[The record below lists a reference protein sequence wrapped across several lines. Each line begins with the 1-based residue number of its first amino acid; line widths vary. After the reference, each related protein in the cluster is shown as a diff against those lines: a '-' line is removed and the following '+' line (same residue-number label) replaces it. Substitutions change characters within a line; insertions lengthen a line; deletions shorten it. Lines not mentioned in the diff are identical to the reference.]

1 MRDSLINRII
11 LFCLKNKLIVS
22 LLVIIIVFWGIIIAP
37 FGWNID
43 PLPSDPVPVDAIPD
57 IGENQQI
64 VFTKWDGRSPK
75 DVEEQVS
82 YPLTVSL
89 LGIPGVKTV
98 RSYSMF
104 GFSSIYV
111 IFKEGIDFYWSRTRI
126 IEKLN
131 SLPVNTLP
139 EGVRAKLGPDSTA
152 LGQVFWY
159 YIEGQ
164 DKNGKTTGGWD
175 LNEIRK
181 VQDWL
186 IKYALLSVEGI
197 SEVASIGGFVQ
208 EYQIEL
214 DPDVLRSKGV
224 SIEEIYSSVK
234 NSNLDIGA
242 RTLEINK
249 VEYLIRGVGVIKSN
263 VDLENTIVKVINGV
277 PILLKHIGK
286 ITLGPAL
293 RRGALDKDGSEIV
306 GGVVVVRYGEN
317 PLNAI
322 KRLKNKIKEI
332 STGLPKKKLE
342 NGEVSQLKIIPFYD
356 RSELI
361 METLG
366 TLKNALTEEI
376 LITII
381 IVILMLFNLRSSILI
396 SGLLPFAVLIAFI
409 AMKYFKVDA
418 NIVALSGIAIAIGTM
433 VDMGIVVVENIIKH
447 IDKDSG
453 DGNTIKT
460 VFNGVKEVSTAV
472 ITAIATTIVSFLP
485 VFFMEAAE
493 GKLFKPLAF
502 TKTFALLGS
511 VAVALF
517 IIPAFAHFLFFR
529 KKGNLKVKKM
539 FSFLQILTGILLIL
553 LYKWWIGAILIIYV
567 LFNVFKDKIWPVIQK
582 KSSII
587 INIFIIVFV
596 MFFLTKHWLPLGPEK
611 GILLN
616 FIFITVILGSVL
628 LLFYFFYINYEKIL
642 RWNLKNRK
650 LFYAAVLL
658 IIFFGVISWMGAG
671 IFFGWLPG
679 SVKDFRP
686 VKYLLKKFPGMG
698 KEFMPSLDEGA
709 FLYMPTTMPHAS
721 IGEALDIL
729 KKQDMAFK
737 MIPEIKTAV
746 GKIGRAETPLDPA
759 PVSMIETI
767 INYRP
772 KYILDDAGIRMR
784 FKYDP
789 ADIDYFRD
797 QHGNELSAADG
808 KTYKVKGK
816 YIRDKNNQLIE
827 DNSGYPF
834 RLWRSALDPDIN
846 PDRKEWNGINTRDD
860 IWQEILKAG
869 KIPGSTSAPKLQ
881 PIETRIVMLQ
891 SGMRAPM
898 GLKIKGPDLESI
910 EKTGLSIE
918 KLLKEVDLIEPDS
931 VSADRIVGKP
941 YLEIILD
948 REKMARY
955 GIKVQTVQR
964 TIELAIGSKP
974 ITKIINGR
982 ERYAVSI
989 RYKRELRNDI
999 QSIKKLLVT
1008 TQTKG
1013 FIPLGQITDLKY
1025 RKGPQVIKSEDTFL
1039 IGYVLFDK
1047 KKGNAEVDVIKKAE
1061 DHLKYSIKEGKLNI
1075 PAGVSYSFA
1084 GSFENQ
1090 VRSEKKLLVILPLS
1104 LIIIFLILYF
1114 QFKRISTTILVFF
1127 GIAVAWSGGFFM
1139 IWIYSQTWF
1148 LNFSVFGVN
1157 MQELFGVHPM
1167 NLSVAVWV
1175 GFLALFG
1182 IASDDGVLIATYL
1195 DDKFEKEKP
1204 DTVEKI
1210 REATVKS
1217 GLKRIRPAIMTS
1229 ATTIIAL
1236 IPVLTST
1243 GRGSDIMKP
1252 MAIPTFGGMIF
1263 AVFTLF
1269 VVPVSYSLI
1278 QEIRLKGPED

>member
-1 MRDSLINRII
+1 MKDSILNRII

-22 LLVIIIVFWGIIIAP
+22 ILVILILFWGIMVAP
-37 FGWNID
+37 FGWNIG
-43 PLPSDPVPVDAIPD
+43 PLMSDPVPVDAIPD

-64 VFTKWDGRSPK
+64 VFTKWEGRSPK
-75 DVEEQVS
+75 DVEDQIS

-111 IFKEGIDFYWSRTRI
+111 IFKEDIDFYWSRTRI

-131 SLPVNTLP
+131 SLPMGTLP
-139 EGVRAKLGPDSTA
+139 DAVKAKLGPDSTA

-159 YIEGQ
+159 SLEGQ
-164 DKNGKTTGGWD
+164 DKKGNPTGGWD

-181 VQDWL
+181 VQDWYV
-186 IKYALLSVEGI
+186 KYALLSVEGI

-208 EYQIEL
+208 EYQIDI
-214 DPDVLRSKGV
+214 DPDIMRAKNV
-224 SIEEIYSSVK
+224 SIEEIYNAVK
-234 NSNLDIGA
+234 QSNSDIGA
-242 RTLEINK
+242 RTLEINR
-249 VEYLIRGVGVIKSN
+249 VEYVIRGIGLIKTIEDLNNTVIKVVN
-263 VDLENTIVKVINGV
+263 DV
-277 PILLKHIGK
+277 PILLKNIGRVA
-286 ITLGPAL
+286 LGPAL
-293 RRGALDKDGSEIV
+293 RRGALDKGGSEVV

-317 PLNAI
+317 PLIAI
-322 KRLKNKIKEI
+322 KKLKNKIREI
-332 STGLPKKKLE
+332 SAGFPKKTLSD
-342 NGEVSQLKIIPFYD
+342 GTVSQLKLVPFYD

-361 METLG
+361 EETLG

-376 LITII
+376 LVTII
-381 IVILMLFNLRSSILI
+381 IVVLMLFNLRSSILI

-409 AMKYFKVDA
+409 AMKYFRVDA

-433 VDMGIVVVENIIKH
+433 VDMGIIVVENIIKH
-447 IDKDSG
+447 IDMN
-453 DGNTIKT
+453 DGKNSIQT
-460 VFNGVKEVSTAV
+460 VFNGVREVGSAV
-472 ITAIATTIVSFLP
+472 ITAITTTIVSFLP

-511 VAVALF
+511 VIVALF

-529 KKGNLKVKKM
+529 KKGKLKISKK
-539 FSFLQILTGILLIL
+539 LYVLLIISGFIL
-553 LYKWWIGAILIIYV
+553 MIFFKWWLGLILMIFG
-567 LFNVFKDKIWPVIQK
+567 LFKFFKDKLGESFQK
-582 KSSII
+582 KIPI
-587 INIFIIVFV
+587 LINISVVLLVTIY
-596 MFFLTKHWLPLGPEK
+596 LTKHWLPLGPEK
-611 GILLN
+611 GFILN
-616 FIFITVILGSVL
+616 FIFIIIILGSIL
-628 LLFYFFYINYEKIL
+628 SFFYFFYRSYEKIL

-650 LFYAAVLL
+650 LFFGM
-658 IIFFGVISWMGAG
+658 IFFILFLGGISWMGANT
-671 IFFGWLPG
+671 FFGWLPDG
-679 SVKDFRP
+679 IKNANP
-686 VKYLLKKFPGMG
+686 IKYLYEKFPGMG

-721 IGEALDIL
+721 IGETLDVL

-759 PVSMIETI
+759 PISMIETV
-767 INYRP
+767 INYRS
-772 KYILDDAGIRMR
+772 KYVLNEKGERIRY
-784 FKYDP
+784 KYNSGE
-789 ADIDYFRD
+789 IDFFRD
-797 QHGNELSAADG
+797 KDGNKLYADDG
-808 KTYKVKGK
+808 KPYKVIGK
-816 YIRDKNNQLIE
+816 YIRDKNNELIE
-827 DNSGYPF
+827 DSSGYPF
-834 RLWRSALDPDIN
+834 RAWRPKLEPKIN
-846 PDRKEWNGINTRDD
+846 PDRKEWKGINTRND
-860 IWQEILKAG
+860 IWDEIVKAG
-869 KIPGSTSAPKLQ
+869 RITGTTSAPKLQ

-898 GLKIKGPDLESI
+898 GIKIKGPDLHSI
-910 EKTGLSIE
+910 EKTGLAIE
-918 KLLKEVDLIEPDS
+918 KLLKKINSIEPDS

-941 YLEIILD
+941 YLEIVID
-948 REKMARY
+948 RKKLARY
-955 GIKVQTVQR
+955 GIKVQKVQK
-964 TIELAIGSKP
+964 TIELAIGGKP
-974 ITKIINGR
+974 ITKIIDGR
-982 ERYAVSI
+982 ERYSVRV

-999 QSIKKLLVT
+999 QSIKNILVS
-1008 TQTKG
+1008 TQSKG
-1013 FIPLGQITDLKY
+1013 FIPLGQLSQLKY

-1039 IGYVLFDK
+1039 IGYVLFDRK
-1047 KKGNAEVDVIKKAE
+1047 QGFAEVQVVEEAKKYLE
-1061 DHLKYSIKEGKLNI
+1061 NQIEKGKLNI

-1090 VRSEKKLLVILPLS
+1090 IRSEKKLLVILPLA
-1104 LIIIFLILYF
+1104 LLIIFLILYF
-1114 QFKRISTTILVFF
+1114 QFKRVSTTILVFF

-1139 IWIYSQTWF
+1139 IWVYSQSWF
-1148 LNFSVFGVN
+1148 LNFSAFGVN

-1195 DDKFEKEKP
+1195 DQKFEQEKP
-1204 DTVEKI
+1204 KTIEAI
-1210 REATVKS
+1210 REVTIMS
-1217 GLKRIRPAIMTS
+1217 GLKRIRPAVMTS

-1263 AVFTLF
+1263 AIFTVF
-1269 VVPVSYSLI
+1269 VVPVTYSLI
-1278 QEIRLKGPED
+1278 KELRIDR